1 MENTFTIDNYIQI
14 GLLIITFA
22 SIISPGIITVINNF
36 HDTKVRRQELNSK
49 IKQEVLNDFSQNIN
63 YLNGY
68 KPIPIDFYKSLN
80 LLNIYFDVDN
90 KLIESIMN
98 MDYEDNLLF
107 QREVTLL
114 MKKLSKQIKY
124 K

>member
-1 MENTFTIDNYIQI
+1 MNNEIIANYIQI

-22 SIISPGIITVINNF
+22 SIISPVFVTLLNNIHDGRIRKIDINN
-36 HDTKVRRQELNSK
+36 K
-49 IKQEVLNDFSQNIN
+49 IKQNILKEFAENIN

-68 KPIPIDFYKSLN
+68 TNIGLDYYRSLN

-90 KLIESIMN
+90 ELIEHISSTQYKN
-98 MDYEDNLLF
+98 NVDF
-107 QREVTLL
+107 QKDVTKL